1 MTAEENLPPAPPL
14 RGPAT
19 PKMITRVWCLFEHNP
34 RDHHQF
40 RPAKPRLDPVR
51 ARIARGV
58 NPAPRSASDW
68 RACQCTAMPDGA
80 NWRHRARP
88 QHTPVRV
95 CRPARRYPGGAGDR
109 GDHRGAPDR
118 PGLATP
124 FPTLYFGPPRLLAVE
139 AMEHALL
146 PCQP

>member
-1 MTAEENLPPAPPL
+1 MHPEGNLPPAPPL
-14 RGPAT
+14 MVPAT

-68 RACQCTAMPDGA
+68 RGIYSSPKPYGA
-80 NWRHRARP
+80 ISRP
-88 QHTPVRV
+88 RTRTPHTP
-95 CRPARRYPGGAGDR
+95 RYAYR
-109 GDHRGAPDR
+109 TAS
-118 PGLATP
+118 T
-124 FPTLYFGPPRLLAVE
+124 V
-139 AMEHALL
+139 
-146 PCQP
+146 